1 MSTEDINIAS
11 NLVTPVAPPGY
22 RVVHVAR
29 CRSTNLLA
37 RDAAREGAVSGT
49 VFTTDDQTEGRGRH
63 GRTWVSSAGQNLLF
77 SVLLRPGEPVS
88 DWGRYGMMAGLA
100 VTDALSDAGAGL
112 KWPNDIVVD
121 GRKCGGIL
129 LERVTAVSPNA
140 AHAAR
145 PALVVGIGL
154 NVNQTDFPGDY
165 AVEPVSVA
173 LCVGR
178 PVSRE
183 ALLHAILRGMTRWQ
197 AADVVELRAMY
208 RQRLVH
214 LGSRVS
220 VRPMDG
226 AQAVEGTAVDVASD
240 GALVVDVHGERR
252 TFHAGDVTLR
262 SA

>member
-1 MSTEDINIAS
+1 MSTEDLNIDS
-11 NLVTPVAPPGY
+11 NLVTPAAPPGY
-22 RVVHVAR
+22 RVVHVAQ

-37 RDAAREGAVSGT
+37 RDAVRDGAASGT

-77 SVLLRPGEPVS
+77 SLVLRPGEPVS
-88 DWGRYGMMAGLA
+88 EWGRYGMMAGLA

-129 LERVTAVSPNA
+129 LERVHS
-140 AHAAR
+140 
-145 PALVVGIGL
+145 ALVIGIGL

-183 ALLHAILRGMTRWQ
+183 ALFHAILRGVTRWQ
-197 AADVVELRAMY
+197 AAGGNALRSAY
-208 RQRLVH
+208 RERLVH

-226 AQAVEGTAVDVASD
+226 AQAVEGTAVDVAAD
-240 GALVVDVHGERR
+240 GALVVDVRGELQ

-262 SA
+262 PA